1 MDIPVIET
9 GRLLLRG
16 MTQGDFEAQAAMWAD
31 PVVTRFIGGVPLS
44 REQAWIRHL
53 RHIGSWQ
60 VMGFG
65 FWAVIDKATN
75 RLIGEAGFHDLKRD
89 LTPSIEG
96 TLETGW
102 GFVPDA
108 HGKGVAT
115 ETVSAVLAW
124 GDENRPAMRMTCL
137 IDPGNTVSIRVAEKH
152 GFREFARS
160 TYHGAPTI
168 VFERPRPA

>member
-9 GRLLLRG
+9 ERLLLRG
-16 MTQGDFEAQAAMWAD
+16 MTQGDFEAQAEMWAD

-124 GDENRPAMRMTCL
+124 GDAQRPAMRMTCL
-137 IDPGNTVSIRVAEKH
+137 IDPGNTASIRVAEKH

-168 VFERPRPA
+168 LFERLRPA